1 MSVPELLRQLD
12 EKKIALT
19 IKGEE
24 LIVQGKRNAL
34 EPSLLDLLRNNK
46 SELIQLITD
55 GKYIAPRTT
64 AIEVPKNGIP
74 TGCNAITSE
83 MLPLVELSNEDI
95 ALIVR
100 SVEGGAPNIQDI
112 YPLAPLQEGILFHYQ
127 LENKGDMYL
136 APMMYDFATK
146 TQLQEYINALQAVI
160 NRHDILRTS
169 FFWKGI
175 TEPVQVVWR
184 KAKLIV
190 EQIEVLPQFGNAAE
204 NLRARFDPRHYR
216 IDLGQAPLMR
226 VFIAHDTSTDNWSAL
241 WLSHHL
247 LSDPTTH
254 RVLLQEIEAHLAGR
268 SMDLTTPFPFRDFVA
283 QTRLGSSRHE
293 HESFFKSLLGD
304 VDEPTAPF
312 GLMNV
317 HGDGSEILEAWQELD
332 LSLARRLRETARR
345 LVASPATL
353 CHLAWALTLA
363 RLSGRD
369 DVVFGTVL
377 IGRTQGHEGTD
388 RALGLFMNTLP
399 VRIRIGEDSVQKGLR
414 TVHALMADL
423 LRHEHA
429 SLALAQRCSAVPP
442 QTPLFTSILN
452 YRHNPHAGRS
462 GSDIAAPASPSP
474 TNSAT
479 RNFELRTNYALTLN
493 INDEGEGFVLNAQAC
508 SPINPQRIHTYMQ
521 TSLAQLVDALECA
534 PDTPLNVIDVL
545 PPEERQQLLV
555 EWNATSADY
564 PRHLCIHELF
574 ETHAAAAP
582 ESVAVVHR
590 ERSITYCEINANAN
604 RLARHMQRQGILPGM
619 PVALLLDR
627 SIEIITAEIAA
638 VKCGAV
644 FVTLDLGAPAARHLF
659 IIEDCQA
666 SMVVT
671 DSGVSLPVPDGVMR
685 LDLDTV
691 DLGTSDT
698 GNLSVSVSSEAAAH
712 ITYTSG
718 STGQPK
724 GVIVP
729 HRAIGRVAINNGY
742 ASFNGSHRFAYS
754 SNPAWDANTLEVWV
768 PLLNGSSIAVIDQ
781 PDVLD
786 PQRFRESLRAH
797 AVNVLWISVGLFNQY
812 AGFLTDVLPKLNYL
826 MVGGDAL
833 DPRVIAQAMR
843 NGRPEHLI
851 NGYGPTETAVFA
863 ITHEVA
869 SVAED
874 EKSIPIGRPI
884 SNTQIYILDSRG
896 YPTPVG
902 VTGEIHI
909 GGVGVALGY
918 VNQAELTAERFIPD
932 PFADATGALMYKTGD
947 LGRYRDDGVIEFRGR
962 NDFQVKVRGFRIEL
976 GEIEARLSAYP
987 GIRESVVLVR
997 EDRPG
1002 DKRLVAYYTAADDAP
1017 KPSFEALRAH
1027 LQETLPEYMLP
1038 TAFVRLD
1045 TFPLNPNNKLDR
1057 KALPEPGIQAIA
1069 TDDKDLPRDEIET
1082 AIARIWCAILK
1093 IERAGRTDDFFDLGG
1108 HSLLAVR
1115 TASRVRDVLGV
1126 EISVTELFLRPTL
1139 EEFANS
1145 VKAAAR
1151 SSLPPVQLVARDLP
1165 LALSFAQQRLW
1176 FLAQMEGVSEAY
1188 HIPIAF
1194 QMTGPLHVGAL
1205 RQALDCIV
1213 ARHEAL
1219 RTTFA
1224 LFEGKPAQQILPK
1237 DIGFSLQEHDLRE
1250 YIDRDKELERLL
1262 DETANAPF
1270 NLIDGPP
1277 IRGCLLQT
1285 ADDQHVMMVTM
1296 HHIVSDGWS
1305 LGLLTTEFCT
1315 LYRAF
1320 VQGQPDPL
1328 PPLAIQYAD
1337 YAAWQRRWVD
1347 GAILERQADYWQRTL
1362 ADAPVLLELP
1372 TDRPRPAQQSY
1383 TGGTVILELDAQLTA
1398 ALKDLGQRHGTTLF
1412 MTMMTAWSVVL
1423 ARLSGQ
1429 SDLVIGTPTANR
1441 LRAEIEPLI
1450 GFFVNTL
1457 AIRLDLS
1464 GNPTLEQLLLR
1475 VKSQALAAQENQ
1487 DLPFEQVVELV
1498 RPPRSMAHSPLFQVL
1513 FGWQNN
1519 DQGELD
1525 LPELALAPVSTGS
1538 EMAKF
1543 DMSLN
1548 LAEADGRIVGALV
1561 YAAAMF
1567 DQDTVERHLGYV
1579 RNVLVAMVTDDQ
1591 QPLDQVSLLDT
1602 AARQQILK
1610 DWNRTDAARSFQTV
1624 HALFEEQARSNPHA
1638 IALVAEQGQFTYGE
1652 LNAKANQ
1659 LAHYLRSL
1667 GVVAETR
1674 VAICVDRGLDMVA
1687 GLLAI
1692 LKAGGAYVPMDP
1704 DFPGDRLAYM
1714 LQDSAPA
1721 VLLTQRN
1728 LQHVAAS
1735 HQIQTVY
1742 LDADTAF
1749 LDAMPDTNPAT
1760 VSLPN
1765 HLAYVIYT
1773 SGSTG
1778 RPKGVAI
1785 EHGALSNFLASMA
1798 KEPGLEPGDV
1808 LLAVTSLSFDIA
1820 GLELYLPLI
1829 TGARVVCARREA
1841 ALDPAQLSTL
1851 ICAHDVSMMQATPST
1866 WRMLLQEDWSPF
1878 PRTLKV
1884 LCGGESLP
1892 AALAEG
1898 LLARV
1903 PAVWNMYGPTETT
1916 IWSAL
1921 HRVTSADV
1929 AARIGRPIDNTRIY
1943 ILDTSAQ
1950 PVPIGVAGEL
1960 HIAGDGLARGYL
1972 NQPELTAQR
1981 FIDETL
1987 GGPTGSKMYKT
1998 GDRARYLP
2006 NGDIE
2011 FLGRLDDQVKVR
2023 GFRIEP
2029 AEIEAALAT
2038 HPQVRQCVVV
2048 AREDVAGDTRL
2059 AAYAVLQDD
2068 ETGTESERN
2077 TNQMGFSLFY
2087 FGSDTYEQT
2096 DKYRLYLEAA
2106 RYADENGFEAVWTP
2120 ERHFHEVGSLYPN
2133 PAILNAALAT
2143 ITKSIHLRAGS
2154 VVLPLHNPIRVA
2166 EEWSVV
2172 DNLSRGRVGVSFAT
2186 GWMPRDFV
2194 LAPDNYANR
2203 KDVMA
2208 SGIET
2213 VKALWRG
2220 EQIGFQDGS
2229 GKQSKITIYPKP
2241 VQTELP
2247 VWVTSS
2253 GNPDTFIQAG
2263 RLGANIL
2270 THLLGQSI
2278 EEVAANITLYRQA
2291 RARHGHDPDA
2301 GRVTL
2306 MIHTFMGEDFN
2317 QTLENARE
2325 PFIRYM
2331 RSHLGLLE
2339 AFAKAMDVPTDN
2351 LKESEVETIVSF
2363 AFERYSRT
2371 ASLIGTPDTCLPVV
2385 ERLRDIGV
2393 DELACLVDWIEPNQA
2408 LQGLHHLNKLRQLAK
2423 KTTPSIRDVRK
2434 HLARI
2439 LPDYMLPGSV
2449 TFLDRLPLT
2458 PNGKL
2463 DRKAL
2468 PMPDLA
2474 PSRRTYEAPV
2484 GETEILLAAIWED
2497 VLRVENV
2504 GRHDDFFELG
2514 GHSLLAVDLIARMK
2528 KMRLDIDVRTVFS
2541 SPTIAEMALSCA
2553 RIKEIAL

>member
-1 MSVPELLRQLD
+1 MSVTELLRQLD

-46 SELIQLITD
+46 SELIQLIAT
-55 GKYIAPRTT
+55 GKYTAPRTT

-74 TGCNAITSE
+74 NGCNAITPE

-95 ALIVR
+95 ARIVG
-100 SVEGGAPNIQDI
+100 SVEGGAANIQDI

-146 TQLQEYINALQAVI
+146 AQLNEYINALQAVI
-160 NRHDILRTS
+160 TRHDILRTS
-169 FFWKGI
+169 VFWKGI

-184 KAKLIV
+184 KAILTV
-190 EQIEVLPQFGNAAE
+190 EQIEVDPQLGNAAE
-204 NLRARFDPRHYR
+204 NLRTRFDPRHYR

-226 VFIAHDTSTDNWSAL
+226 VFIAYDKSTDTWSAL

-268 SMDLTTPFPFRDFVA
+268 SMDLPAPIPFRDFVA
-283 QTRLGSSRHE
+283 QTRFGLSRSE
-293 HESFFKSLLGD
+293 HETFFKSLLGD

-317 HGDGSEILEAWQELD
+317 HGDGSGILEAWQQLD
-332 LSLARRLRETARR
+332 TSLARRLRETARR
-345 LVASPATL
+345 LVVSPATL
-353 CHLAWALTLA
+353 CHMAWALTLA

-399 VRIRIGEDSVQKGLR
+399 VRIRIGEDSVQEGLR
-414 TVHALMADL
+414 MVHALMADL

-429 SLALAQRCSAVPP
+429 SLALAQRCSAVAP

-462 GSDIAAPASPSP
+462 GNELASPDLPLP
-474 TNSAT
+474 THSAT
-479 RNFELRTNYALTLN
+479 RNFDLRTNYALTLN
-493 INDEGEGFVLNAQAC
+493 VNDEGVGFVLNAQAC
-508 SPINPQRIHTYMQ
+508 SPINPQRVCTYVH
-521 TSLAQLVDALECA
+521 TSLARLIDALERA
-534 PDTPLNVIDVL
+534 PATPLNAIDVL

-555 EWNATSADY
+555 NWNATSADY

-574 ETHAAAAP
+574 EAHAAAAQDAI
-582 ESVAVVHR
+582 AVVHG
-590 ERSITYCEINANAN
+590 ERSITYGEINANAN
-604 RLARHMQRQGILPGM
+604 RLARYLQRQGILPGM

-627 SIEIITAEIAA
+627 SIALITAEIAV

-644 FVTLDLGAPAARHLF
+644 FVTLDLGAPVARHLF
-659 IIEDCQA
+659 IIDDCQA

-671 DSGVSLPVPDGVMR
+671 DSEVSLPVPDGVRR
-685 LDLDTV
+685 LDLDTI
-691 DLGTSDT
+691 DIGTGDASNLG
-698 GNLSVSVSSEAAAH
+698 VSVSSETAAH

-768 PLLNGSSIAVIDQ
+768 PLLNGASIAVIDQ

-786 PQRFRESLRAH
+786 PQRFRDSLRGH

-812 AGFLTDVLPKLNYL
+812 ADFLTEILPKLNYL

-843 NGRPEHLI
+843 NGRPQHLI

-863 ITHEVA
+863 ITHEVD

-874 EKSIPIGRPI
+874 EKTIPIGRPI

-896 YPTPVG
+896 HPTPVG

-918 VNQAELTAERFIPD
+918 VNQVELTAERFIPN
-932 PFADATGALMYKTGD
+932 PFSDTAGALMYKTGD

-987 GIRESVVLVR
+987 AIRESVVLVR

-1002 DKRLVAYYTAADDAP
+1002 DKRLVAYYTAAEGAP
-1017 KPSFEALRAH
+1017 EPSFEALRAY
-1027 LQETLPEYMLP
+1027 LQETLPDYMVP

-1057 KALPEPGIQAIA
+1057 KALPEPGIQAIS
-1069 TDDKDLPRDEIET
+1069 TDDTELPGDEIET
-1082 AIARIWCAILK
+1082 ALAKIWCAVLK
-1093 IERAGRTDDFFDLGG
+1093 VDRVGRSDDFFDLGG

-1139 EEFANS
+1139 KEFANS

-1176 FLAQMEGVSEAY
+1176 FLAQMDGVSEAY
-1188 HIPIAF
+1188 HIPVGF
-1194 QMTGPLHVGAL
+1194 QMTGSLDVFAL
-1205 RQALDCIV
+1205 RKALDCIV

-1224 LFEGKPAQQILPK
+1224 LFEGKPVQRILPK
-1237 DIGFSLQEHDLRE
+1237 DSGFSLQEHDLRE
-1250 YIDRDKELERLL
+1250 RPECSRETERLL

-1270 NLIDGPP
+1270 NLIDGPL
-1277 IRGCLLQT
+1277 IRGCLLRT
-1285 ADDQHVMMVTM
+1285 ADDQYVMMVTM

-1347 GAILERQADYWQRTL
+1347 GAILERQVDYWQRTL
-1362 ADAPVLLELP
+1362 ADAPVLLDLP

-1383 TGGTVILELDAQLTA
+1383 AGGTIMLVLDEQLTA
-1398 ALKDLGQRHGTTLF
+1398 ALKELGQRHGATLF
-1412 MTMMTAWSVVL
+1412 MTMLAAWAAVL

-1429 SDLVIGTPTANR
+1429 TDLVVGTPTANR

-1464 GNPTLEQLLLR
+1464 GNPTLEQLLLQ
-1475 VKSQALAAQENQ
+1475 VKSQSLAAQENQ

-1519 DQGELD
+1519 DRGELD
-1525 LPELALAPVSTGS
+1525 LPGLEVAPVSTGS

-1561 YAAAMF
+1561 YAVALF
-1567 DQDTVERHLGYV
+1567 DQETVERHLEYV

-1591 QPLDQVSLLDT
+1591 QPLSQVGLLSD
-1602 AARQQILK
+1602 AERQQILEE
-1610 DWNRTDAARSFQTV
+1610 WNRTDAAYSLQTV
-1624 HALFEEQARSNPHA
+1624 HTLFEEQAGRNPRA
-1638 IALVAEQGQFTYGE
+1638 IGLVVDQGQFTYGE
-1652 LNAKANQ
+1652 LNAKANR
-1659 LAHYLRSL
+1659 LAHYLRNL
-1667 GVVAETR
+1667 GVVPETR
-1674 VAICVDRGLDMVA
+1674 VAICVDRGLHMVV

-1704 DFPGDRLAYM
+1704 DFPAERLAYM

-1721 VLLTQRN
+1721 VLLTQRH
-1728 LQHVAAS
+1728 LQRAAPP

-1742 LDADTAF
+1742 LGSDTAF
-1749 LDAMPDTNPAT
+1749 LDAMPDTDPSA

-1785 EHGALSNFLASMA
+1785 AHGSLSNFLASMA
-1798 KEPGLEPGDV
+1798 KEPGLEPEDV

-1820 GLELYLPLI
+1820 GLELYLPL
-1829 TGARVVCARREA
+1829 TRGARLVCARREA
-1841 ALDPAQLSTL
+1841 ALDPAQLSKL
-1851 ICAHDVSMMQATPST
+1851 ICDHDVSVIQATPST
-1866 WRMLLQEDWSPF
+1866 WRMLLQEDWSVF

-1892 AALAEG
+1892 SDLAES

-1916 IWSAL
+1916 IWSAV

-1929 AARIGRPIDNTRIY
+1929 AMRIGRPVANTRIY
-1943 ILDTSAQ
+1943 ILDESGQ
-1950 PVPIGVAGEL
+1950 PVPVGIPGEL

-1972 NQPELTAQR
+1972 NRDELTAER
-1981 FIDETL
+1981 FIDEAL
-1987 GGPTGSKMYKT
+1987 GGPAGSRMYKT

-2038 HPQVRQCVVV
+2038 HPQVKQCVVV
-2048 AREDVAGDTRL
+2048 AREDMAGDTRL
-2059 AAYAVLQDD
+2059 AAYAVLQDE
-2068 ETGTESERN
+2068 ETGMESERN
-2077 TNQMGFSLFY
+2077 TDQMGFSLFY
-2087 FGSDTYEQT
+2087 FGADTYEQN

-2143 ITKSIHLRAGS
+2143 VTKSVHLRAGS

-2194 LAPDNYANR
+2194 LAPDSYANR

-2220 EQIGFQDGS
+2220 EQRSFTDGS
-2229 GKQSKITIYPKP
+2229 GKQSQVTIYPKP
-2241 VQTELP
+2241 VQAELP

-2253 GNPDTFIQAG
+2253 GNPETFIQAG
-2263 RLGANIL
+2263 KLGANIL
-2270 THLLGQSI
+2270 THLLGQSV

-2291 RARHGHDPDA
+2291 RARHGYDPDA

-2331 RSHLGLLE
+2331 RSHLGLLK
-2339 AFAKAMDVPTDN
+2339 AFAKAMDVSTDN
-2351 LKESEVETIVSF
+2351 LKEQEVETIVSF

-2371 ASLIGTPDTCLPVV
+2371 ASLIGTPETCLHVV
-2385 ERLRDIGV
+2385 ERLRGIGV
-2393 DELACLVDWIEPNQA
+2393 DEMACLVDWIEPDQA
-2408 LQGLHHLNKLRQLAK
+2408 LQGLRHLNRLRQLSK
-2423 KTTPSIRDVRK
+2423 NTKPGFRDVRK

-2439 LPDYMLPGSV
+2439 LPEYMLPGSV

-2468 PMPDLA
+2468 PAPDMT
-2474 PSRRTYEAPV
+2474 PSTRTYEAPV
-2484 GETEILLAAIWED
+2484 GETEILLATIWAD
-2497 VLRVENV
+2497 VLRVEKV